1 MVVTRLKLRQMETKR
16 KNTKSGER
24 EGGGTNGGRLCNT
37 TENEGDQGREKE
49 ITKGIRRE
57 GRGQWG
63 ERERKTDRETETET
77 DRQTDRDTET
87 ERNYC

>member
-1 MVVTRLKLRQMETKR
+1 METKR

-63 ERERKTDRETETET
+63 ERERKTDRERERQRQI
-77 DRQTDRDTET
+77 DRQTET
-87 ERNYC
+87 QRQRETIAELGLI

>member
-1 MVVTRLKLRQMETKR
+1 METKR

-63 ERERKTDRETETET
+63 ERERKTDRERETET